1 MFVLLKKFGYVQ
13 ELRWSEPPP
22 TYPSN
27 EKGIRRERDRERES
41 KTDKKRKIE
50 KAEKEPDKKS
60 QKGGQEI

>member
-1 MFVLLKKFGYVQ
+1 MVRTAPYLPLQRKGD
-13 ELRWSEPPP
+13 
-22 TYPSN
+22 N
-27 EKGIRRERDRERES
+27 EREIERERES